1 MSSLKE
7 DNHAIETFVP
17 LMYSLSLKHQ
27 DGGLGI
33 IAVEEKDSF
42 DSRPPSR
49 ENLNLQLRGVQGI
62 LRPSSGIITVEGAGG
77 FDSRP
82 SSRGDVLESP
92 LDKNKRLK
100 SPSKVTFPEAPRGF
114 KSAFEH
120 NISNKGDLSQSQLL
134 PPLLPPLNGAL
145 ATNLR
150 PALGINGERRLGA
163 LFFGRHALKIEDYV
177 RAKDAKM
184 GVVQEYNS
192 TKIET
197 RAESHSARSSKA
209 SSVAAS
215 VAASVAGTPNA
226 SRPASP
232 TLDLGGSQSSSVP
245 SSRASSAKKGR
256 LPNAGNYKEYE

>member
-1 MSSLKE
+1 
-7 DNHAIETFVP
+7 
-17 LMYSLSLKHQ
+17 MYSLSLKHQ

-33 IAVEEKDSF
+33 IAVEEKDGF
-42 DSRPPSR
+42 HSRPPSR

-120 NISNKGDLSQSQLL
+120 NISNKGDLSHSQLL

-145 ATNLR
+145 ATSLR

-197 RAESHSARSSKA
+197 RAESHSSRSSKA
-209 SSVAAS
+209 SS

-232 TLDLGGSQSSSVP
+232 TLDPGGSLSSSVA
-245 SSRASSAKKGR
+245 SSRVSSAKKGR
-256 LPNAGNYKEYE
+256 LPNAGNCNEYE

>member
-1 MSSLKE
+1 LKE

-17 LMYSLSLKHQ
+17 LMYSLYLKHQ

-82 SSRGDVLESP
+82 SSRGDVLELQ
-92 LDKNKRLK
+92 LDKKKRLK
-100 SPSKVTFPEAPRGF
+100 SASKVTFPEAPGGF

-215 VAASVAGTPNA
+215 VAGTPNA

-232 TLDLGGSQSSSVP
+232 ALDLGGSQSSSVP

>member
-62 LRPSSGIITVEGAGG
+62 LRPSSGIITVEGARG

-120 NISNKGDLSQSQLL
+120 NISSKGDLSQSQLL

-145 ATNLR
+145 ATDLR
-150 PALGINGERRLGA
+150 PAFGINGERRLGA

-215 VAASVAGTPNA
+215 VAGTPNA

-232 TLDLGGSQSSSVP
+232 TIDLGGSQSSSVA

-256 LPNAGNYKEYE
+256 LTNAGNYKEYE